1 MMPANRTI
9 TAAAVTAGLLCL
21 GLGATG
27 YAQKSTPKKLAVGKN
42 RTVLDR
48 VVAVVN
54 NSVILDSE
62 LRIRV
67 APLLGDLKA
76 ISDPRARARRAE
88 KIRHNVLQEMANEEL
103 IVQAA
108 ITSKLKVKEKEIKKT
123 LDGIKKQNK
132 LDDAGLAQAL
142 AMQGYTIASYK
153 KEMRRQ
159 ILRMRAINM
168 LVRPKVRISKEDVR
182 ARYDAMNRRSAAVS
196 KVRLH
201 HVLIAL
207 PHKPTDVQVAAAK
220 RKAAKV
226 IRLARSGVPFKEL
239 AKKYSDD
246 PKTKADGGELG
257 MIERGT
263 IPTQWEVIVFSMEK
277 GEVRGPISG
286 PQGLHVFY
294 VSQVVKKKVKPF
306 KEVKQQLRNELYRK
320 SLDRKTRDWL
330 EDLRK
335 KAHVRLVTK

>member
-1 MMPANRTI
+1 MMLSPRVTI
-9 TAAAVTAGLLCL
+9 AFVAGALCAGL
-21 GLGATG
+21 ATAH
-27 YAQKSTPKKLAVGKN
+27 AQTPVKSRATSGKT
-42 RTVLDR
+42 RMILDR

-54 NSVILDSE
+54 NAVILQSE
-62 LRIRV
+62 LNLRV
-67 APLLGDLKA
+67 TPMLGDLKA
-76 ISDPRARARRAE
+76 IKDPRARKRRAG
-88 KIRHNVLQEMANEEL
+88 KIARSVLNEMVNEEL
-103 IVQAA
+103 VIQAA
-108 ITSKLKVKEKEIKKT
+108 VAAKLKVKAKEIRKT

-142 AMQGYTIASYK
+142 SMQGYTIASYK

-220 RKAAKV
+220 KKAAEV
-226 IRLARSGVPFKEL
+226 IRRAKAGEPFKQL
-239 AKKYSDD
+239 ALKYSDD

-263 IPTQWEVIVFSMEK
+263 IPTQWEVIVFAMEK
-277 GEVRGPISG
+277 NEVRGPISG

-294 VSQVVKKKVKPF
+294 VSEVEKRKVKAF
-306 KEVKQQLRNELYRK
+306 KAVKQQLRNELYRK
-320 SLDRKTRDWL
+320 SLDRRTRSWL
-330 EDLRK
+330 DDLRK
-335 KAHVRLVTK
+335 KAHVRYVTN

>member
-1 MMPANRTI
+1 MMPAQRTI
-9 TAAAVTAGLLCL
+9 TAFAAGLLCL
-21 GLGATG
+21 GLATTG
-27 YAQKSTPKKLAVGKN
+27 HAQKKKQLAVGKN

-54 NSVILDSE
+54 ESVILESE
-62 LRIRV
+62 LRLRV
-67 APLLGDLKA
+67 APLLADVKA
-76 ISDPRARARRAE
+76 IRDPRARQRRID
-88 KIRHNVLQEMANEEL
+88 KIKRNVLREMVNEEL

-108 ITSKLKVKEKEIKKT
+108 TTAKLKVKEKEIRKT

-207 PHKPTDVQVAAAK
+207 PHKPTDVQIAAAK
-220 RKAAKV
+220 RKAAEV
-226 IRLARSGVPFKEL
+226 IRQAKAGVPFKKL
-239 AKKYSDD
+239 AQKYSDD

-263 IPTQWEVIVFSMEK
+263 IPTQWEVIVFAMEK

-294 VSQVVKKKVKPF
+294 VSEVVKKQVKAF
-306 KEVKQQLRNELYRK
+306 KEVKAQLRNELYRK

-330 EDLRK
+330 DDLRK
-335 KAHVRLVTK
+335 KAHVRYITK